1 MLFDSIDHI
10 AIISSDYQKAKDFYV
25 DKLGFKVKR
34 EVERK
39 DRDDFIITLEAPN
52 GILIELFI
60 EKDPPR
66 RVTRPEA
73 AGLRHL
79 AFRVQDIEESVEKL
93 NKKGIET
100 EEIRIDPPE
109 WEENDLLHGSRRTPV
124 GITRVIFTPPPFLSK
139 ERLLMH

>member
-25 DKLGFKVKR
+25 DKLGFKVKK

-60 EKDPPR
+60 ERNPPR

-100 EEIRIDPPE
+100 EEIRIDPQNGKRITFFMDPDGLPLE
-109 WEENDLLHGSRRTPV
+109 LH
-124 GITRVIFTPPPFLSK
+124 
-139 ERLLMH
+139 E

>member
-52 GILIELFI
+52 GIEIELFI
-60 EKDPPR
+60 EKDPPK

-100 EEIRIDPPE
+100 EEIRIDPQNGKRMTFFMDPDGLPLE
-109 WEENDLLHGSRRTPV
+109 LH
-124 GITRVIFTPPPFLSK
+124 
-139 ERLLMH
+139 E

>member
-60 EKDPPR
+60 EKNPPR

-79 AFRVQDIEESVEKL
+79 AFRVQDIEKSVETL

-100 EEIRIDPPE
+100 EEIRIAPQNGKRMTFFMDPDGLPLE
-109 WEENDLLHGSRRTPV
+109 LH
-124 GITRVIFTPPPFLSK
+124 
-139 ERLLMH
+139 E

>member
-39 DRDDFIITLEAPN
+39 DRDDFIMTLEAPN

-60 EKDPPR
+60 EKNPPR

-79 AFRVQDIEESVEKL
+79 AFRVQDIEKSVEKL

-100 EEIRIDPPE
+100 EEIRIDPQNGKRMTFFMDPDGLPLE
-109 WEENDLLHGSRRTPV
+109 LH
-124 GITRVIFTPPPFLSK
+124 
-139 ERLLMH
+139 E

>member
-39 DRDDFIITLEAPN
+39 DMDDFIITLEAPN
-52 GILIELFI
+52 GIEIELFI
-60 EKDPPR
+60 EKNPPR

-100 EEIRIDPPE
+100 EEIRIDPQNGKRMTFFMDPDGLPLE
-109 WEENDLLHGSRRTPV
+109 LH
-124 GITRVIFTPPPFLSK
+124 
-139 ERLLMH
+139 E

>member
-60 EKDPPR
+60 EKNPPR

-100 EEIRIDPPE
+100 EEIRIDPQNGKRMTFFMYPDGLPLE
-109 WEENDLLHGSRRTPV
+109 LH
-124 GITRVIFTPPPFLSK
+124 
-139 ERLLMH
+139 E

>member
-60 EKDPPR
+60 EKNPPR

-79 AFRVQDIEESVEKL
+79 AFRVQDIEKSVETL

-100 EEIRIDPPE
+100 EEIRIDPQNGKRMTFFMDPDGLPLE
-109 WEENDLLHGSRRTPV
+109 LH
-124 GITRVIFTPPPFLSK
+124 
-139 ERLLMH
+139 E

>member
-39 DRDDFIITLEAPN
+39 DRDDFIITLEGPN
-52 GILIELFI
+52 GIEIELFI

-79 AFRVQDIEESVEKL
+79 AFRVQDIEKSVEKL

-100 EEIRIDPPE
+100 EEIRIDPQNGKRMTFFMDPDGLPLE
-109 WEENDLLHGSRRTPV
+109 LH
-124 GITRVIFTPPPFLSK
+124 
-139 ERLLMH
+139 E

>member
-60 EKDPPR
+60 ERNPPR

-100 EEIRIDPPE
+100 EEIRIDPQNGKR
-109 WEENDLLHGSRRTPV
+109 NDLLHGSRRTPI
-124 GITRVIFTPPPFLSK
+124 GITRVTFTPPPFLSK

>member
-34 EVERK
+34 EVERM

-52 GILIELFI
+52 GIEIELFI
-60 EKDPPR
+60 EKNPPR

-100 EEIRIDPPE
+100 EEIRIDPQNGKRMTFFMDPDGLPLE
-109 WEENDLLHGSRRTPV
+109 LH
-124 GITRVIFTPPPFLSK
+124 
-139 ERLLMH
+139 E

>member
-10 AIISSDYQKAKDFYV
+10 AIISSDYKKAKDFYV

-52 GILIELFI
+52 GIEIELFI

-100 EEIRIDPPE
+100 EEIRIDPQNGKRMTFFMDPDGLPLE
-109 WEENDLLHGSRRTPV
+109 LH
-124 GITRVIFTPPPFLSK
+124 
-139 ERLLMH
+139 E

>member
-39 DRDDFIITLEAPN
+39 DREDIIITLEAPN

-60 EKDPPR
+60 EKNPPR

-79 AFRVQDIEESVEKL
+79 AFRVQDIEKSVEKL

-100 EEIRIDPPE
+100 EEIRIDPQNGKRMTFFMDPDGLPLE
-109 WEENDLLHGSRRTPV
+109 LH
-124 GITRVIFTPPPFLSK
+124 
-139 ERLLMH
+139 E

>member
-60 EKDPPR
+60 EKNPPR

-100 EEIRIDPPE
+100 EEIRIDSQNGKRMTFFMDPDGLPLE
-109 WEENDLLHGSRRTPV
+109 LH
-124 GITRVIFTPPPFLSK
+124 
-139 ERLLMH
+139 E

>member
-39 DRDDFIITLEAPN
+39 NRDDFIITLEAPN
-52 GILIELFI
+52 GIEIELFI
-60 EKDPPR
+60 EKNPPR

-79 AFRVQDIEESVEKL
+79 AFRVQDIEESVETL

-100 EEIRIDPPE
+100 EEIRIDPQNGKRMTFFMDPDGLPLE
-109 WEENDLLHGSRRTPV
+109 LH
-124 GITRVIFTPPPFLSK
+124 
-139 ERLLMH
+139 E

>member
-60 EKDPPR
+60 EKNPPR

-100 EEIRIDPPE
+100 EEIRIDPQNGKRMTFFMDPDGLPLE
-109 WEENDLLHGSRRTPV
+109 LYE
-124 GITRVIFTPPPFLSK
+124 
-139 ERLLMH
+139 

>member
-25 DKLGFKVKR
+25 DKLGFKVNR

-60 EKDPPR
+60 EKNPPR

-79 AFRVQDIEESVEKL
+79 AFRVQDIEKSVEKL
-93 NKKGIET
+93 KKKGIET
-100 EEIRIDPPE
+100 EEIRIDPQNGKRMTFFMDPDGLPLE
-109 WEENDLLHGSRRTPV
+109 LH
-124 GITRVIFTPPPFLSK
+124 
-139 ERLLMH
+139 E

>member
-25 DKLGFKVKR
+25 DKLVFKVKR

-60 EKDPPR
+60 EKNPPR

-100 EEIRIDPPE
+100 EEIRIDPQNGKRMTFFMDPDGLPLE
-109 WEENDLLHGSRRTPV
+109 LH
-124 GITRVIFTPPPFLSK
+124 
-139 ERLLMH
+139 E

>member
-60 EKDPPR
+60 EKNPPR

-93 NKKGIET
+93 KKKGIET
-100 EEIRIDPPE
+100 EEIIIDPQNGKRMTFFMDPDGLPLE
-109 WEENDLLHGSRRTPV
+109 LH
-124 GITRVIFTPPPFLSK
+124 
-139 ERLLMH
+139 E

>member
-1 MLFDSIDHI
+1 MLFDSIDNI

-52 GILIELFI
+52 GIEIELFI
-60 EKDPPR
+60 EKNPPR

-100 EEIRIDPPE
+100 EEIRIDPQNGKRMTFFMDPDGLPLE
-109 WEENDLLHGSRRTPV
+109 LH
-124 GITRVIFTPPPFLSK
+124 
-139 ERLLMH
+139 E

>member
-60 EKDPPR
+60 EKNPPR

-79 AFRVQDIEESVEKL
+79 AFRVQDIEKSIEKL

-100 EEIRIDPPE
+100 EEIRIDPQNGKRMTFFMDPDGLPLE
-109 WEENDLLHGSRRTPV
+109 LH
-124 GITRVIFTPPPFLSK
+124 
-139 ERLLMH
+139 E

>member
-10 AIISSDYQKAKDFYV
+10 AIISSDYKKAKDFYV
-25 DKLGFKVKR
+25 DKLGFKVKK

-60 EKDPPR
+60 EKNPPR

-73 AGLRHL
+73 AGLREL
-79 AFRVQDIEESVEKL
+79 ALRVQDIEESVEKL

-100 EEIRIDPPE
+100 EEIRIDPQNGKRMTFFMDPDGLPLE
-109 WEENDLLHGSRRTPV
+109 LH
-124 GITRVIFTPPPFLSK
+124 
-139 ERLLMH
+139 E

>member
-25 DKLGFKVKR
+25 DKLGFKVMR

-52 GILIELFI
+52 GIEIELFI
-60 EKDPPR
+60 EKNPPR

-79 AFRVQDIEESVEKL
+79 AFRVKDIEESVEKL

-100 EEIRIDPPE
+100 EEIRIDPQNGKRMTFFMDPDGLPLE
-109 WEENDLLHGSRRTPV
+109 LH
-124 GITRVIFTPPPFLSK
+124 
-139 ERLLMH
+139 E

>member
-34 EVERK
+34 EEERK

-52 GILIELFI
+52 GILVELCIERN
-60 EKDPPR
+60 PPR

-79 AFRVQDIEESVEKL
+79 AFRVQDIEKSVEKL

-100 EEIRIDPPE
+100 EEIRIDPQNGKRMTFFMDPDGLPLE
-109 WEENDLLHGSRRTPV
+109 LH
-124 GITRVIFTPPPFLSK
+124 
-139 ERLLMH
+139 E

>member
-100 EEIRIDPPE
+100 EEIRIDPQNGKRMTFFMDPDGLPLE
-109 WEENDLLHGSRRTPV
+109 LH
-124 GITRVIFTPPPFLSK
+124 
-139 ERLLMH
+139 E

>member
-60 EKDPPR
+60 EKNPPR

-73 AGLRHL
+73 AGMRHL

-100 EEIRIDPPE
+100 EEIRIDPQNGKRMTFFMDPDGLPLE
-109 WEENDLLHGSRRTPV
+109 LYE
-124 GITRVIFTPPPFLSK
+124 
-139 ERLLMH
+139 

>member
-52 GILIELFI
+52 GIEIELFI
-60 EKDPPR
+60 ERNPPR

-79 AFRVQDIEESVEKL
+79 AFRVKDIEESVEKL

-100 EEIRIDPPE
+100 EEIRIDPQNGKRMTFFMDPDGLPLE
-109 WEENDLLHGSRRTPV
+109 LH
-124 GITRVIFTPPPFLSK
+124 
-139 ERLLMH
+139 E

>member
-60 EKDPPR
+60 EKNPPR

-100 EEIRIDPPE
+100 EEIRIDPQNGKRMTFFMEPDGLPLE
-109 WEENDLLHGSRRTPV
+109 LH
-124 GITRVIFTPPPFLSK
+124 
-139 ERLLMH
+139 E

>member
-60 EKDPPR
+60 EKNPPK

-79 AFRVQDIEESVEKL
+79 AFRVQDMEESVEKL
-93 NKKGIET
+93 NKKGIKT
-100 EEIRIDPPE
+100 EEIRIDLQNGKRMTFFMDPDGLPLE
-109 WEENDLLHGSRRTPV
+109 LH
-124 GITRVIFTPPPFLSK
+124 
-139 ERLLMH
+139 E

>member
-60 EKDPPR
+60 EKNPPR

-79 AFRVQDIEESVEKL
+79 AFRVQDIEKSVEKL
-93 NKKGIET
+93 NNKGIET
-100 EEIRIDPPE
+100 EEIRIDPQNGKRMTFFMDPDGLPLE
-109 WEENDLLHGSRRTPV
+109 LH
-124 GITRVIFTPPPFLSK
+124 
-139 ERLLMH
+139 E

>member
-39 DRDDFIITLEAPN
+39 DRDDFIITLEGPN
-52 GILIELFI
+52 GIEIELFI
-60 EKDPPR
+60 ERNPPR

-79 AFRVQDIEESVEKL
+79 AFRVQDIEKSVEKL

-100 EEIRIDPPE
+100 EEIRIDPQNGKRMTFFMDPDGLPLE
-109 WEENDLLHGSRRTPV
+109 LH
-124 GITRVIFTPPPFLSK
+124 
-139 ERLLMH
+139 E

>member
-52 GILIELFI
+52 GIEIELFI
-60 EKDPPR
+60 EKNPPR

-100 EEIRIDPPE
+100 EEIRIDSQNGKRMTFFMDPDGLPLE
-109 WEENDLLHGSRRTPV
+109 LH
-124 GITRVIFTPPPFLSK
+124 
-139 ERLLMH
+139 E

>member
-60 EKDPPR
+60 EKNPPR

-93 NKKGIET
+93 NEKGIET
-100 EEIRIDPPE
+100 EEIRIDPQNGKRMTFFMDPDGLPLE
-109 WEENDLLHGSRRTPV
+109 LH
-124 GITRVIFTPPPFLSK
+124 
-139 ERLLMH
+139 E

>member
-60 EKDPPR
+60 ERNPPR

-73 AGLRHL
+73 AGMRHL

-100 EEIRIDPPE
+100 EEIRIDPQNGKRMTFFMDPDGLPLE
-109 WEENDLLHGSRRTPV
+109 LH
-124 GITRVIFTPPPFLSK
+124 
-139 ERLLMH
+139 E

>member
-60 EKDPPR
+60 EKNPPR

-79 AFRVQDIEESVEKL
+79 AFRVKDIEESVEKL

-100 EEIRIDPPE
+100 EEIRIDPQNGKRMTFFMDPDGLPLE
-109 WEENDLLHGSRRTPV
+109 LH
-124 GITRVIFTPPPFLSK
+124 
-139 ERLLMH
+139 E

>member
-79 AFRVQDIEESVEKL
+79 AFRVQDIEKSVETL

-100 EEIRIDPPE
+100 EEIRIDPQNGKRMTFFMDPDGLPLE
-109 WEENDLLHGSRRTPV
+109 LH
-124 GITRVIFTPPPFLSK
+124 
-139 ERLLMH
+139 E

>member
-39 DRDDFIITLEAPN
+39 DRDDFIIILEAPN

-60 EKDPPR
+60 EKNPPR

-100 EEIRIDPPE
+100 EEIRIDPQNGKRMTFFMDPDGLPLE
-109 WEENDLLHGSRRTPV
+109 LH
-124 GITRVIFTPPPFLSK
+124 
-139 ERLLMH
+139 E

>member
-10 AIISSDYQKAKDFYV
+10 AIISSDHQKAKDFYV

-60 EKDPPR
+60 EKNPPR

-79 AFRVQDIEESVEKL
+79 AFRVQDIEKSIEKL

-100 EEIRIDPPE
+100 EEIRIDPQNGKRMTFFMDPDGLPLE
-109 WEENDLLHGSRRTPV
+109 LH
-124 GITRVIFTPPPFLSK
+124 
-139 ERLLMH
+139 E